1 MNLHIFLKKKN
12 KMTIKNPIFI
22 PKSFREE
29 KEEGEKIL
37 YRILAIQGKEIRV
50 IEYYKKDLLYRVNVW
65 GICEELRELEDCFVA
80 HDKDIDFET
89 ARGLREPVEAMYP
102 KPVTIT
108 FF

>member
-1 MNLHIFLKKKN
+1 MS
-12 KMTIKNPIFI
+12 IKNPIFI

-29 KEEGEKIL
+29 KEEGEKTL

-65 GICEELRELEDCFVA
+65 GICEELRELEDCFA
-80 HDKDIDFET
+80 AFDRNIDFKT
-89 ARGLREPVEAMYP
+89 ARELRKPIEAMYP
-102 KPVTIT
+102 KQTIIT